1 MKLSFKAAK
10 LLDDCRIEPFDGP
23 TRRRFRAMADLQV
36 ARNLQCEAFSRH
48 PPGFLMSL
56 GAFSYVSGATR
67 DMLKLRA
74 GRFCSIA
81 RGVNVVSGNHP
92 VAAVSTSP
100 FFYGHYHARHL
111 PEVVNA
117 VGKPDFT
124 RDLGGVRVGDDVWI
138 GGYCVLKGGIRIGT
152 GAVVAAGSVVVR
164 DVDPYTIVG
173 GNPARVIRPRFDPEQ
188 AARLLDSAW
197 WQVDPKCLRGLDMT
211 DIDAFCDGLAA
222 LRARG
227 EAADL
232 TPARVTLAGDEI
244 VLQPD

>member
-100 FFYGHYHARHL
+100 A
-111 PEVVNA
+111 
-117 VGKPDFT
+117 
-124 RDLGGVRVGDDVWI
+124 
-138 GGYCVLKGGIRIGT
+138 
-152 GAVVAAGSVVVR
+152 
-164 DVDPYTIVG
+164 
-173 GNPARVIRPRFDPEQ
+173 
-188 AARLLDSAW
+188 SA
-197 WQVDPKCLRGLDMT
+197 
-211 DIDAFCDGLAA
+211 
-222 LRARG
+222 
-227 EAADL
+227 
-232 TPARVTLAGDEI
+232 
-244 VLQPD
+244 